1 MIEDINISIVKLK
14 ELVNIARKADPNFYE
29 LELVEEIENMV
40 EGLK

>member
-1 MIEDINISIVKLK
+1 MSIVKLK

-29 LELVEEIENMV
+29 LVEEIENMI